1 MAYDSKKA
9 ALYNKLIKDGVS
21 EDAALAQAGIGD
33 ADFADYAIGMNGEM
47 GALIIGTGP
56 RPGVTVVTGR
66 NQPAEVDYDQDPTGE
81 PAQQPSKK
89 NVTYTTTSTET
100 VSGGG
105 TTTVISNQPKPTATS
120 QVYAREGTAKQ
131 AEIDQFIKDNPS
143 NFARKRQGLPPL
155 TPEENE
161 ARAAKLRELEDQRSQ
176 IYNQEQAAKEPV
188 PPSVIRTPNTTT
200 TTTTVV
206 SGQASTNQAVNY
218 TQDEKLNQ
226 DTELAIDNTLPT
238 PRSAASANSPEQTNP
253 IYVSVQTP
261 QGNLLFPDQA
271 SYDAWQS
278 NPQSVGFSTIP
289 GGQLAAILPPEDT
302 TATTDVP
309 TEVSLDQDPGEAER
323 LRRAQEFDTEAP
335 TLTAE
340 DVGPMDAGVEAQL
353 EFEQEQNRALLE
365 AENYQPEPVNLD
377 DDPAVRELDEA
388 SRADAAERFN
398 EMSDPDGAYE
408 AETKARLLQAQQQ
421 ATIQDRLGQNAKG
434 DWRVRLRI
442 APDATYLYQDKSN
455 TLLAPLRVSDGV
467 VFPYTPIINTNYA
480 AKYDP
485 YDLTHSNYRGY
496 FYRGSQVSDINI
508 QATFTAQDTR
518 EAEYVLAVIHFFRS
532 ATKMFYGQDRERGA
546 PPPLVYLR
554 GYGEYQFNDHACV
567 ISNFQYNLP
576 NDVDYISISPN
587 NVGLN
592 LSNRQAQVGSSPV
605 STISSAIGRLSNLFN
620 VISGQ
625 PGVPRGAKPG
635 ERADLGVVGQTVYK
649 TGKTTYVPTKIDLSI
664 TLLPVQTRSQVSKQ
678 FSVKEFSNGNL
689 LKKGFW

>member
-1 MAYDSKKA
+1 MGYDARKA

-21 EDAALAQAGIGD
+21 EDAALAQAGITD
-33 ADFADYAIGMNGEM
+33 ADFGNYAIGANGQM
-47 GALIIGTGP
+47 GSLIVGTGT
-56 RPGVTVVTGR
+56 RPDVEIVTSR
-66 NQPAEVDYDQDPTGE
+66 NQPSRVSYDQAPSGR
-81 PAQQPSKK
+81 PAQQPAQK
-89 NVTYTTTSTET
+89 NITYTTTSTET

-105 TTTVISNQPKPTATS
+105 TTTIISNQPRATAAS
-120 QVYAREGTAKQ
+120 EVYAREGSAKQ

-143 NFARKRQGLPPL
+143 NFARRRQGLPPL

-161 ARAAKLRELEDQRSQ
+161 ARNAKLRELEDQRSQ
-176 IYNQEQAAKEPV
+176 IFNQEQAAKESV
-188 PPSVIRTPNTTT
+188 PPTVTTTPNTAT

-206 SGQASTNQAVNY
+206 TGTARVNEPVPFGTDEQLDNQSEADL
-218 TQDEKLNQ
+218 DENTPTVANAGNSISNA
-226 DTELAIDNTLPT
+226 DTVVD
-238 PRSAASANSPEQTNP
+238 
-253 IYVSVQTP
+253 
-261 QGNLLFPDQA
+261 
-271 SYDAWQS
+271 
-278 NPQSVGFSTIP
+278 
-289 GGQLAAILPPEDT
+289 PED
-302 TATTDVP
+302 
-309 TEVSLDQDPGEAER
+309 DPFEARRLER
-323 LRRAQEFDTEAP
+323 EQEFDNP
-335 TLTAE
+335 TPTFQPEDLSDDPYEVERIRREQEFDNPPPTFTAE
-340 DVGPMDAGVEAQL
+340 DVSDDDPDLPRANPSDFGAPENFGP
-353 EFEQEQNRALLE
+353 N
-365 AENYQPEPVNLD
+365 PVDLD
-377 DDPAVRELDEA
+377 NDPAVRELDEQ
-388 SRADAAERFN
+388 SRQEAEERYN
-398 EMSDPDGAYE
+398 ELEDPDSAFN
-408 AETKARLLQAQQQ
+408 AQTKAYLKEAQQQ

-442 APDATYLYQDKSN
+442 APDATYLYQDKTNS
-455 TLLAPLRVSDGV
+455 LLAPLRVSDGV
-467 VFPYTPIINTNYA
+467 VFPYTPVINTNYA
-480 AKYDP
+480 AKYDA

-496 FYRGSQVSDINI
+496 FYRGSQISDINI

-576 NDVDYISISPN
+576 NDVDYISITPN

-592 LSNRQAQVGSSPV
+592 LANRQAQVGSSPV
-605 STISSAIGRLSNLFN
+605 STISSAIGRLGNLFN

-635 ERADLGVVGQTVYK
+635 ERADLSVVSQTVNK
-649 TGKTTYVPTKIDLSI
+649 TGQTTYVPTKIDINI

>member
-1 MAYDSKKA
+1 MADNVQTAAQWGQVIENLDLMKKSALTQA
-9 ALYNKLIKDGVS
+9 AETRGVIADLTAQQLTLATQLEAADRS
-21 EDAALAQAGIGD
+21 GDTALA
-33 ADFADYAIGMNGEM
+33 
-47 GALIIGTGP
+47 
-56 RPGVTVVTGR
+56 
-66 NQPAEVDYDQDPTGE
+66 
-81 PAQQPSKK
+81 
-89 NVTYTTTSTET
+89 
-100 VSGGG
+100 
-105 TTTVISNQPKPTATS
+105 
-120 QVYAREGTAKQ
+120 
-131 AEIDQFIKDNPS
+131 
-143 NFARKRQGLPPL
+143 
-155 TPEENE
+155 
-161 ARAAKLRELEDQRSQ
+161 
-176 IYNQEQAAKEPV
+176 
-188 PPSVIRTPNTTT
+188 SVIQSRIN
-200 TTTTVV
+200 
-206 SGQASTNQAVNY
+206 STNQRITGANLALANIQRDIAEY
-218 TQDEKLNQ
+218 DQSLNDAFAQ
-226 DTELAIDNTLPT
+226 QSTAQTGPPVLNSTVQPASDAPGDPT
-238 PRSAASANSPEQTNP
+238 
-253 IYVSVQTP
+253 SVEP
-261 QGNLLFPDQA
+261 PA
-271 SYDAWQS
+271 
-278 NPQSVGFSTIP
+278 
-289 GGQLAAILPPEDT
+289 QL
-302 TATTDVP
+302 TDVTTEP
-309 TEVSLDQDPGEAER
+309 TLLVPAEDPFEAER
-323 LRRAQEFDTEAP
+323 QRRAQEFDAEAP

-340 DVGPMDAGVEAQL
+340 DVGPIDAGVEAQL
-353 EFEQEQNRALLE
+353 EFEQEQNRELLA

-377 DDPAVRELDEA
+377 DDPNVRALDEA
-388 SRADAAERFN
+388 TRADAAERFN

-442 APDATYLYQDKSN
+442 APDATYLYQDKTN

-467 VFPYTPIINTNYA
+467 VFPYTPVINTNYA

-592 LSNRQAQVGSSPV
+592 LSNRQAQVGSSPI

-635 ERADLGVVGQTVYK
+635 ERADLGIVGQTVYK
-649 TGKTTYVPTKIDLSI
+649 TGQTTYVPTKIDLSI
-664 TLLPVQTRSQVSKQ
+664 TLLPIQTRSQVSKQ